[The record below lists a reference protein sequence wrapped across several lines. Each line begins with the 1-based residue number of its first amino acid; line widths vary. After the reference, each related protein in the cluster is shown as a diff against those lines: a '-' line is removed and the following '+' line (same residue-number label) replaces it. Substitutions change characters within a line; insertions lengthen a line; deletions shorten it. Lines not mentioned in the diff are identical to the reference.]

1 MLNKGSV
8 VSLAG
13 TQNTRLHGSVI
24 MLTSRS
30 AIGLGFLRSKS
41 AVHVLLS
48 AILGFSAPIA
58 AFAQTD
64 YYNTDSRRPI
74 TIEDA
79 YATERY
85 AFELQLAP
93 LRLERSRGGV
103 YNWGVEPELAYGVL
117 PRTHVEVGFPFVYTD
132 LGASRRRAGLAGI
145 EVSFLHNLNVETR
158 TLPALGLVGD
168 VLAPVG
174 GLGPDKAYVSAKAIA
189 TRTLG
194 RARFHVNGQ
203 YTFGST
209 PSPNAAGTG
218 DAASAGSGAVELS
231 RWLAGIAVDKTFPL
245 NAMLITGEVFTRQP
259 LRNDEDVEWN
269 AGAGMRYQVNQYF
282 AVDAGLGKRL
292 TGDDRSWFVT
302 FGLARAFA
310 IRALMPR

>member
-1 MLNKGSV
+1 MRGKIAPLYRTV
-8 VSLAG
+8 L
-13 TQNTRLHGSVI
+13 
-24 MLTSRS
+24 MLTAIYSVRFAAPS
-30 AIGLGFLRSKS
+30 ARTAARFVTRALF
-41 AVHVLLS
+41 ALLIPS
-48 AILGFSAPIA
+48 VAS
-58 AFAQTD
+58 AQTD

-103 YNWGVEPELAYGVL
+103 YNWGVEPELAYGIL

-158 TLPALGLVGD
+158 TLPAFGLVGD

-174 GLGPDKAYVSAKAIA
+174 GLGPDKAYASAKAIA

-194 RARFHVNGQ
+194 WARFHVNGQ

-209 PSPNAAGTG
+209 PARNAAGTSSTG
-218 DAASAGSGAVELS
+218 AGAVELS
-231 RWLAGIAVDKTFPL
+231 RWLAGVAVDKTFPL

-259 LRNDEDVEWN
+259 LHRDEDVEWN
-269 AGAGMRYQVNQYF
+269 AGAGVRYQLNPLF
-282 AVDAGLGKRL
+282 AIDAGLGKRL
-292 TGDDRSWFVT
+292 TSDDRSWFVT

>member
-1 MLNKGSV
+1 
-8 VSLAG
+8 
-13 TQNTRLHGSVI
+13 
-24 MLTSRS
+24 MLT
-30 AIGLGFLRSKS
+30 LGNVARLRLPPANGAVLVFL
-41 AVHVLLS
+41 A
-48 AILGFSAPIA
+48 AFLGVSAP

-103 YNWGVEPELAYGVL
+103 YNWGVEPELAYGIL
-117 PRTHVEVGFPFVYTD
+117 PRTHVEVGFPFVYMD
-132 LGASRRRAGLAGI
+132 LGASRRRAGLAGV
-145 EVSFLHNLNVETR
+145 EVSLLHNLNVETR
-158 TLPALGLVGD
+158 TVPAFGLVGD
-168 VLAPVG
+168 VLTPVG
-174 GLGPDKAYVSAKAIA
+174 GLGRDKAYASAKAIA

-194 RARFHVNGQ
+194 WARFHVNGQ
-203 YTFGST
+203 YTFGSA
-209 PSPNAAGTG
+209 PDAAGT
-218 DAASAGSGAVELS
+218 SSSGTGEVELS
-231 RWLAGIAVDKTFPL
+231 RWLAGIAVDKTYPL
-245 NAMLITGEVFTRQP
+245 KAMLITGEVFARQP
-259 LRNDEDVEWN
+259 IHADEDLEWN
-269 AGAGMRYQVNQYF
+269 AGAGIRYQINPHF

-292 TGDDRSWFVT
+292 TGSDRTWFVT

>member
-1 MLNKGSV
+1 
-8 VSLAG
+8 
-13 TQNTRLHGSVI
+13 
-24 MLTSRS
+24 MLTTIDSVRVAARS
-30 AIGLGFLRSKS
+30 S
-41 AVHVLLS
+41 AS
-48 AILGFSAPIA
+48 AAQFATGVVFAFVMPIVA
-58 AFAQTD
+58 SAQTD

-93 LRLERSRGGV
+93 LRLERSRGGI
-103 YNWGVEPELAYGVL
+103 YNWAVEPELAYGIL
-117 PRTHVEVGFPFVYTD
+117 PRTHVELGFPIAYMD

-158 TLPALGLVGD
+158 TLPAFGLVGD
-168 VLAPVG
+168 MLAPVG
-174 GLGPDKAYVSAKAIA
+174 GLGPDKAYASAKAIA

-194 RARFHVNGQ
+194 WARFHVNGQ

-231 RWLAGIAVDKTFPL
+231 RWLAGVAVDKTFPL

-259 LRNDEDVEWN
+259 LQREEDVEWN
-269 AGAGMRYQVNQYF
+269 AGAGVRYQLNPHF

-292 TGDDRSWFVT
+292 TGDDQSWFVT